1 MSAQKENIHISQPG
15 ELVHVEEEIE
25 IDLVEL
31 VYYFRSKLVTIIVT
45 FLIGALGAGM
55 ITYFFV
61 TPKYEAASKLYMVSA
76 SSDSVVDLTD
86 LNLGTSLSS
95 DYEQLLKIR
104 PIFEEILEEEKLNYT
119 YEELLEMV
127 TMETLEDTRILT
139 ITVESIVPGEAQE
152 IANDLAEKAVTY
164 LPELMETSAPN
175 IAEHAIYPESPSSPN
190 LVKNTAIGA
199 ALGLMSALGL
209 LTVFFVMD
217 DTVKSAED
225 VEKAFGIMPLTVIPE
240 GEMESISDKTEKE
253 ILRQKRRRRRKIRRK
268 LFWRK
273 PRKGNKA

>member
-1 MSAQKENIHISQPG
+1 MSTQKENIHVPQPG
-15 ELVHVEEEIE
+15 EPVQMEEEIE

-31 VYYFRSKLVTIIVT
+31 IYYFRSKLVTIIVT
-45 FLIGALGAGM
+45 FLIGALGAGI
-55 ITYFFV
+55 ITYFFI
-61 TPKYEAASKLYMVSA
+61 TPKYQATSKLYMVSA

-104 PIFEEILEEEKLNYT
+104 PIFEEIIEEEKLNYT

-139 ITVESIVPGEAQE
+139 VTVTSIVPEEAQK

-190 LVKNTAIGA
+190 LIKNTMIGA
-199 ALGLMSALGL
+199 AAGLVCALGL

-225 VEKAFGIMPLTVIPE
+225 VEKNFGVMPLTVIPE
-240 GEMESISDKTEKE
+240 GEIDSISDKAEKE
-253 ILRQKRRRRRKIRRK
+253 INRKKRRRRRKIRRK

-273 PRKGNKA
+273 YRKGNKA